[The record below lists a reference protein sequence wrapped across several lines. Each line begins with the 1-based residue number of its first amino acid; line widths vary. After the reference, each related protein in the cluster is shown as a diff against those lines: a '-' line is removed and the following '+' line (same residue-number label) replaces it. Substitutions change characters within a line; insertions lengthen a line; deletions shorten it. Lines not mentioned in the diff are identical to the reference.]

1 MGIRRNNAVIKTR
14 PVSIS
19 KFGLLSPAAEV
30 IEDNNDDWVGG
41 FTYSTIDGSLV
52 SSNGSIFGV
61 NPPVSEII
69 VPDEND
75 ETFRFYYPFDVQTT
89 IQVSTMGTVPAQVLE
104 DATKALDVVLQ
115 KNIESEFWTGAI
127 SSQLTD
133 ADGNRYLTQAGST
146 NLTPSGSATG
156 VRVKHGL
163 AILERALGNSTIGSR
178 GVIHV
183 TRDVA
188 SVLDAS
194 NSDGALVTKLGNYV
208 VAGTGYEGTGPE
220 NLAASETK
228 SWMYATGPVTV
239 RVGQINMV
247 PENVGQAVDS
257 SKNTIKYYVDR
268 PAAVTWATTKIYAV
282 LVDLSLDLA

>member
-1 MGIRRNNAVIKTR
+1 MSIRRNTAVIKTR

-19 KFGLLSPAAEV
+19 KFGILSRAAEV

-41 FTYSTIDGSLV
+41 FTYSTLDGSLV
-52 SSNGSIFGV
+52 STNVSILGA
-61 NPPVSEII
+61 NPPVSSVV
-69 VPDEND
+69 VPDANE

-89 IQVSTMGTVPAQVLE
+89 IQVSTMGTMPAQVLE
-104 DATKALDVVLQ
+104 DASAALDVVLQ
-115 KNIESEFWTGAI
+115 KNIESEFWTGNIA
-127 SSQLTD
+127 SQLD
-133 ADGNRYLTQAGST
+133 DPDINRYLTQAGSV

-194 NSDGALVTKLGNYV
+194 NQDDALVTKLGNFV
-208 VAGTGYEGTGPE
+208 IAGSGYTGTGPE
-220 NLAASETK
+220 NLAAAETK
-228 SWMYATGPVTV
+228 TWMYATGPVTV
-239 RVGQINMV
+239 RVGKLHV
-247 PENVGQAVDS
+247 TPENVGQAVDS

-268 PAAVTWATTKIYAV
+268 PAAVTWATSKIYAV